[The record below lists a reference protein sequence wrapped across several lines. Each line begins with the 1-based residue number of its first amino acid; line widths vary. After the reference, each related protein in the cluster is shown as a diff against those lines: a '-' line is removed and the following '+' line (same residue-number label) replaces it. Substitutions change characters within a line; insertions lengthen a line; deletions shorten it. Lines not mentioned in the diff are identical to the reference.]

1 MAAHITSKTARTSF
15 AFEWFRS
22 ELLVFIILCLSK
34 ANALTKESII
44 PRINAI
50 SNKME
55 NSPLVK
61 YPLTA
66 SKENIKLSKSSIV
79 DANVKNE
86 ITLNVVDVCCLK
98 SIYNSEG

>member
-1 MAAHITSKTARTSF
+1 
-15 AFEWFRS
+15 
-22 ELLVFIILCLSK
+22 
-34 ANALTKESII
+34 
-44 PRINAI
+44 
-50 SNKME
+50 
-55 NSPLVK
+55 VK